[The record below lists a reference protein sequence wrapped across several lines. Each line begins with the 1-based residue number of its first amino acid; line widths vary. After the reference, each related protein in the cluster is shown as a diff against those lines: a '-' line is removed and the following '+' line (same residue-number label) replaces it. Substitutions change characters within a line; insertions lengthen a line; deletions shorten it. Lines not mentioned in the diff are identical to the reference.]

1 MKIKFVL
8 LVFLVL
14 IFSIS
19 GILLIKGNNTKSK
32 KNKKQ
37 NNGFD
42 IVELFTS
49 EGCSS
54 CPPADEAVASIAKV
68 YPDNVYV
75 LAFHVDYWNHLGW
88 KDEFSDPDYSERQR
102 EYAAFFNNRN
112 IYTPQ
117 VIVNGKKEFVGSNSS
132 LLQSTIESELKNT
145 TNNTINVI
153 ITSNDDKNVFVNYK
167 VDNNNESQLN
177 IALIQLNA
185 STAVKRGENKGRKL
199 EHINIVRDFKT
210 VLLNKKQSGTVKLT
224 LPAGLSKGNFKVI
237 AFLQHKNDLLIDG
250 VKKIALQ

>member
-1 MKIKFVL
+1 MKIKFILIVL
-8 LVFLVL
+8 PVL

-19 GILLIKGNNTKSK
+19 GMLLIKGNNTKSK
-32 KNKKQ
+32 KNKTQ
-37 NNGFD
+37 NIGFA

-54 CPPADEAVASIAKV
+54 CPPADEAVASMAKV
-68 YPDNVYV
+68 YPQNVYV

-88 KDEFSDPDYSERQR
+88 KDQFSDPDYTERQR
-102 EYAAFFNNRN
+102 QYAAFFNNNN

-132 LLQSTIESELKNT
+132 LLQSTIESELRNTMNNNIKMIATGNDGKN
-145 TNNTINVI
+145 I
-153 ITSNDDKNVFVNYK
+153 SVNYK
-167 VDNNNESQLN
+167 VDNSDESQLN
-177 IALIQLNA
+177 IALIQVNA

-250 VKKIALQ
+250 VKEIALE